1 MKNLRVV
8 LLAAF
13 LLTPPVTAS
22 ADLDTRT
29 GPPQG
34 ISTTTA
40 TLANVMALNA
50 KAMGKPLTSF
60 STRIEEWS
68 INGGGFESTSRTVWS
83 GKDFKT
89 VEHRGPF
96 VDQEGRIGGVRW
108 ELNENGILVIMGGVH
123 QETEHFET
131 AVEAARA
138 GSPGSDV
145 TLLGEVSSPVAA
157 YVVEIR
163 PAGDPPTWLFFDK
176 SSGLVVRRES
186 VFDGVRT
193 TTLYKDFRTV
203 NGATVAGTVGT
214 TNGDTATDETSTLTS
229 LKVNAPVPP
238 SELNLPAGRTD
249 LVQFP
254 PGVTSVQLPVDMP
267 LNSSSRIL
275 LDRDMYIPSVAFK
288 RDIIVRIFINGRGLD
303 FVLDSGSSGILID
316 KDIASQLG
324 LKRYGASGQTLE
336 GQADESR
343 VIIPEMHIGELV
355 MKNIVADSVGFSAQ
369 EGDTEKVVGLLGFDF
384 IASVGLKVDWDAR
397 QVTAFPRGT
406 IHMPD
411 TGVTVPLQ
419 LDDFIP
425 DVSVAVGD
433 SVGEHFILDTGSGD
447 IVFFPS
453 FVSGHPADVRDQGLG
468 HEIQIF
474 LPELY
479 LGVVGGIAKAYPVQV
494 KRIHFGIPFREFLA
508 VAIDPHS
515 HFQFQDTDGLIGF
528 PILHYFN
535 LYFDYQNSRI
545 VLETNGAYRG
555 ARKGSDK

>member
-13 LLTPPVTAS
+13 LLTPPAIAH
-22 ADLDTRT
+22 ADIDTRT
-29 GPPQG
+29 GPPEG
-34 ISTTTA
+34 IQVTTA
-40 TLANVMALNA
+40 TLADVMALNA
-50 KAMGKPLTSF
+50 RAVGKPLTSF

-123 QETEHFET
+123 QESEHFD
-131 AVEAARA
+131 AALEAARA

-145 TLLGEVSSPVAA
+145 KLLGDVSTPVAA
-157 YVVEIR
+157 YVVEVR
-163 PAGDPPTWLFFDK
+163 PGGDPPTWLFYDK
-176 SSGLVVRRES
+176 SSGSVVRRES

-203 NGATVAGTVGT
+203 SGATVAGTVAYS
-214 TNGDTATDETSTLTS
+214 NGDKATDGTRTLTS
-229 LKVNAPVPP
+229 LKVNVPVPP
-238 SELNLPAGRTD
+238 SELNLPAGKTD

-267 LNSSSRIL
+267 LNSSGRIL
-275 LDRDMYIPSVAFK
+275 LDQDRYMPSVAFK
-288 RDIIVRIFINGRGLD
+288 RDIVVRVVINGRGLD

-316 KDIASQLG
+316 KDVASQLG

-343 VIIPEMHIGELV
+343 VIIPEMHVGELV
-355 MKNIVADSVGFSAQ
+355 MKNVVADSVEFSAQ
-369 EGDTEKVVGLLGFDF
+369 EGTEKVVGLLGFDF
-384 IASVGLKVDWDAR
+384 IASVGLKVNWDTR
-397 QVTAFPRGT
+397 QVTAFPPGT

-419 LDDFIP
+419 LDDLIP
-425 DVSVAVGD
+425 DVSVSVGD

-453 FVSGHPADVRDQGLG
+453 FVAAHPADVRDQGEG
-468 HEIQIF
+468 HQIQIF

-479 LGVVGGIAKAYPVQV
+479 LGVVGGVAKAYPVQI
-494 KRIHFGIPFREFLA
+494 KRIHFGVPFREFLA

-545 VLETNGAYRG
+545 VLEPNDAYRG
-555 ARKGSDK
+555 ARKGSDR